1 MLKRIL
7 IANRGE
13 VAVRII
19 RACRELGIETVAIY
33 SEIDKNALHVK
44 LADRA
49 ICVGPA
55 KPNKSYL
62 NKNQIIEAA
71 CLTGCDS
78 IHPGFGFLSENSH
91 FARVCNEIGLKWIGP
106 SHELISLMGDKAK
119 AKETMKNAGVPVVP
133 GSDGIL
139 QNEEQAEKLAEKIGY
154 PVILKASSRR
164 WRKGYTNSLYK
175 TRIKKRV

>member
-33 SEIDKNALHVK
+33 SEIDQNSLHVK
-44 LADRA
+44 LANKA

-55 KPNKSYL
+55 KPVKSYL
-62 NKNQIIEAA
+62 NRNHIIEAA

-78 IHPGFGFLSENSH
+78 IHPGFGFLSENSQ
-91 FARVCNEIGLKWIGP
+91 FAKLCNEIGLKWIGP
-106 SHELISLMGDKAK
+106 SEKLISLMGDKAK
-119 AKETMKNAGVPVVP
+119 AKETMKKVGIPVVP

-139 QNEEQAEKLAEKIGY
+139 QNEEQAIKIAEEIGY
-154 PVILKASSRR
+154 PVLLKASSRR
-164 WRKGYTNSLYK
+164 WRKRNTKCLYK
-175 TRIKKRV
+175 RGIKKSI